1 MVLIRKK
8 TTLKNWVNLVL
19 LCSFSLTLASCAQKP
34 WGTSLEE
41 QEFEA
46 GLALAEEVTTRTVEC
61 QTGFESD
68 IIFNYANPLGK
79 RSFTGFLQYS
89 AGPGYKFVATSP
101 LGQPIVIIAGN
112 QKKYQMIN
120 TLESMYISGGM
131 TSFALRYKLP
141 IHFLKGRWDDWFT
154 GGNSIPTEYVTDISS
169 DKEQRGIWVT
179 IADNKGAGNISHL
192 LIDTNQKIILERIIE
207 TRQNKN
213 LATILYDNFLY
224 SQQCHQPQSIQISGL
239 EYGTTI
245 DITLRETELNSDVKK
260 FKLKPPR
267 GYLKQYRP

>member
-1 MVLIRKK
+1 MKK
-8 TTLKNWVNLVL
+8 NSLKSVANLVL
-19 LCSFSLTLASCAQKP
+19 ICSFSLTLASCAQKP
-34 WGTSLEE
+34 WGNPLEE
-41 QEFEA
+41 QEYEA
-46 GLALAEEVTTRTVEC
+46 GLALAQEVTTRTVEC
-61 QTGFESD
+61 KTGFESD
-68 IIFNYANPLGK
+68 IIFTYANPLGT

-89 AGPGYKFVATSP
+89 AGPNYKFVASNP
-101 LGQPIVIIAGN
+101 LGPPIVIIAGN

-154 GGNSIPTEYVTDISS
+154 GGNSISTEYVTDISN

-192 LIDTNQKIILERIIE
+192 LIDTNEKIILERIIE
-207 TRQNKN
+207 TRQKKS
-213 LATILYDNFLY
+213 LGTILYDNFLY

-239 EYGTTI
+239 DYGTSI
-245 DITLRETELNSDVKK
+245 DIKLSETTLNSDTKK
-260 FKLKPPR
+260 FKLKAPK